1 MSEIDIAFLKIKD
14 IIRAEDHHSTF
25 YKIFVEHESGYWRM
39 KMQKL
44 NNQEKAE
51 LEKMAV
57 QNRKSVLR
65 LMKASRAGHIG
76 GALSAI
82 DIITALYFKIM
93 RVDPKNPHWPQRDRF
108 VLSAGHKCLALYA
121 TLAEKGFFDHTIL
134 DTYGALCSRLG
145 GHPDMYKV
153 PGVETNTGALGHGL
167 SIAGGMAMG
176 LRMDG
181 LDARVYVVMGDGELA
196 EGSNWEAAAA
206 ASHHKLDNLLVFVD
220 RNHLQIS
227 GKTVDVMSYEPLD
240 KRWQAFGWSVRE
252 IDGHDFK
259 QIVENATDFPFEK
272 GKPSV
277 IIADTVKSKG
287 LSFAE
292 DKADYHYWKAT
303 DEDLAIA
310 EQELDEIE
318 ERIS

>member
-1 MSEIDIAFLKIKD
+1 
-14 IIRAEDHHSTF
+14 
-25 YKIFVEHESGYWRM
+25 M

-44 NNQEKAE
+44 NDQEKTE

-121 TLAEKGFFDHTIL
+121 TLAEKGFFDPAIL

-176 LRMDG
+176 LKMDG
-181 LDARVYVVMGDGELA
+181 LDASVYVIMGDGELA

-206 ASHHKLDNLLVFVD
+206 ASHHQLDNLLVFVD

-240 KRWQAFGWSVRE
+240 ERWRAFGWSVRE

-259 QIVENATDFPFEK
+259 QIVENATDLPFEK

-292 DKADYHYWKAT
+292 DKANYHYWKAT

-310 EQELDEIE
+310 ERDLDEIE

>member
-1 MSEIDIAFLKIKD
+1 
-14 IIRAEDHHSTF
+14 
-25 YKIFVEHESGYWRM
+25 
-39 KMQKL
+39 MQKL
-44 NNQEKAE
+44 NKDEKIT

-57 QNRKSVLR
+57 QIRKNVLR
-65 LMKASRAGHIG
+65 LMKAGRMGHIG
-76 GALSAI
+76 GALSAA
-82 DIITALYFKIM
+82 DILTALYFKIM
-93 RVDPKNPHWPQRDRF
+93 RVDPQNPQWPQRDRF

-121 TLAEKGFFDHTIL
+121 ILAQKGFFDSAIL
-134 DTYGALCSRLG
+134 DTYGSLCSKLG
-145 GHPDMYKV
+145 GHPDMYKA

-176 LRMDG
+176 LKMDG
-181 LDARVYVVMGDGELA
+181 IDARVYVIMGDGELA

-227 GKTVDVMSYEPLD
+227 GPTIDVMNYEPLD
-240 KRWQAFGWSVRE
+240 KRWRSFGWNVRE
-252 IDGHDFK
+252 IDGHDLK
-259 QIVENATDFPFEK
+259 QIVENATDIPFEK

-292 DKADYHYWKAT
+292 NKVDFHYWKAT

-310 EQELDEIE
+310 QRELEEIE
-318 ERIS
+318 GRIS

>member
-1 MSEIDIAFLKIKD
+1 
-14 IIRAEDHHSTF
+14 
-25 YKIFVEHESGYWRM
+25 
-39 KMQKL
+39 MQKL
-44 NNQEKAE
+44 NKGEKTA
-51 LEKMAV
+51 LEKIAV
-57 QNRKSVLR
+57 QNRKNVLR
-65 LMKASRAGHIG
+65 LMRAGRTGHIG

-82 DIITALYFKIM
+82 DIMTALYFEIM
-93 RVDPKNPHWPQRDRF
+93 RVDPQKPDWPQRDRF

-121 TLAEKGFFDHTIL
+121 TLAEKGFFDSAIL
-134 DTYGALCSRLG
+134 DTYGALCSKLG
-145 GHPDMYKV
+145 GHPDMHKV

-176 LRMDG
+176 LKMDG
-181 LDARVYVVMGDGELA
+181 LDAKVYVIMGDGELA
-196 EGSNWEAAAA
+196 EGSNWEGAAA

-227 GKTVDVMSYEPLD
+227 GPTVDVMNYEPLD

-252 IDGHDFK
+252 IDGHDLT
-259 QIVENATDFPFEK
+259 QIVAHATDIPFEK
-272 GKPSV
+272 SKPSV

-292 DKADYHYWKAT
+292 NKVDYHYWKAT
-303 DEDLAIA
+303 DEDLEIA
-310 EQELDEIE
+310 ERELDEIE